1 VPAAASYR
9 KSVAAT
15 GHAASRHM
23 DRPGRPENRY
33 WTGGAAIMDAAD
45 AVMLSMPP
53 RTSRHPAGSL
63 ADARAAVRGVSGLDI

>member
-1 VPAAASYR
+1 
-9 KSVAAT
+9 
-15 GHAASRHM
+15 
-23 DRPGRPENRY
+23 
-33 WTGGAAIMDAAD
+33 MDAAD